1 MNIGSDAARILQITD
16 THLFANPSRALLK
29 LNTQDSFERV
39 LALIAARERDL
50 DLIVATGDISQDA
63 SPEAYT
69 RFCDA
74 MKVFAVPFL
83 WLPGNHD
90 SRAVMDGIRADL
102 QQGGTVD
109 ALPLAVTVGNWR
121 IITLDSAVPGEV
133 HGYLADT
140 ELARLEEELM
150 TAAGEGQHAMVC
162 LHHNPV
168 PGSAGWMSDIGLHNQ
183 DAFLAIIDRHRCVG
197 AVVYGHIHQELD
209 FERNGVRYFCTPS
222 TCIQFK
228 PNVADFTLDELN
240 PAYRWYTLHNHGAI
254 DSGVV
259 RLTDFVA
266 AVDHSATGY

>member
-1 MNIGSDAARILQITD
+1 MNIAPDAARILQLTD
-16 THLFANPSRALLK
+16 THLFADPSHALLK

-39 LALIAARERDL
+39 LALIAAREKDIQ
-50 DLIVATGDISQDA
+50 LIVATGDISQDA

-69 RFCDA
+69 RFCEA
-74 MKVFAVPFL
+74 MKAFAVPFL

-90 SRAVMDGIRADL
+90 SRAVMDEIRARL
-102 QQGGTVD
+102 QQRSGA
-109 ALPLAVTVGNWR
+109 ALPLSATVGNWR

-133 HGYLADT
+133 HGYLADAELVLLEK
-140 ELARLEEELM
+140 ELAG
-150 TAAGEGQHAMVC
+150 TAAAGQHAMVC

-168 PGSAGWMSDIGLHNQ
+168 PGSAGWMSDIGLRNE
-183 DAFLAIIDRHRCVG
+183 DAFLSVIERHRCVG

-240 PAYRWYTLHNHGAI
+240 PAYRWYNLHGNGAI

-259 RLTDFVA
+259 RLTNFVA
-266 AVDHSATGY
+266 EVDLGSTGY